1 MMWSSSFDLHCH
13 TTHSDGA
20 LSVEELADAMAMQQV
35 RVWSITDHDTIASWD
50 EAKVAAKKHNMRFI
64 PGVELT
70 CDVGLP
76 SDEDVLKTK
85 GLSRAASSWHLLAY
99 FPYDPIAEGLEKFCE
114 WLSPLRDDRVPRM
127 LEMIDKV
134 NGFGMPINPDDVL
147 SKAEGSVGRPH
158 LAEAM
163 VDAGHVE
170 SVNEAF
176 EKWIGDGRPCNVER
190 PKPSIADVTAL
201 VHAAGG
207 ITSLAHPRYYGVDYE
222 TLIQHLK
229 ASGVDAVEA
238 FHRSHTDDDRH
249 RLWNLAKHYGLGV
262 TVGSDFHSFERGHR
276 PGNMPV
282 VVKNLPELIASE

>member
-1 MMWSSSFDLHCH
+1 
-13 TTHSDGA
+13 
-20 LSVEELADAMAMQQV
+20 
-35 RVWSITDHDTIASWD
+35 
-50 EAKVAAKKHNMRFI
+50 
-64 PGVELT
+64 
-70 CDVGLP
+70 
-76 SDEDVLKTK
+76 
-85 GLSRAASSWHLLAY
+85 
-99 FPYDPIAEGLEKFCE
+99 
-114 WLSPLRDDRVPRM
+114 
-127 LEMIDKV
+127 
-134 NGFGMPINPDDVL
+134 MPINPDDVL

-176 EKWIGDGRPCNVER
+176 QKWIGDGRPCNVER

-238 FHRSHTDDDRH
+238 FHRSHTDNDRH